1 VLELPAEGQFSK
13 TLRDASGAPGP
24 ALRPLPLGPGGRLPV
39 SELVAAMAATL
50 GVPALGPGDFA
61 RQMIET
67 SELVTFL

>member
-1 VLELPAEGQFSK
+1 
-13 TLRDASGAPGP
+13 
-24 ALRPLPLGPGGRLPV
+24 
-39 SELVAAMAATL
+39 MATTL